1 MPKKPDLPVA
11 KIQLNNK
18 RMSELICE
26 QISDWIMDGTLEA
39 GQRISEDE
47 LAERFGVSRMPVR
60 EAVRMLC
67 AKGLMQSI
75 PYVGSSVRKLSND
88 EIREV
93 YLLRSVLEPLAG
105 RISASQISP
114 DELKQLH
121 ALQEQ
126 LEAYGQEPISLETSK
141 QMYQLN
147 REFHM
152 SMYRPCRMDRLIQ
165 MIDSLW
171 DSIAYLRM
179 RTAFN
184 PKYPEQM
191 QEEHR
196 RYISLLEQ
204 GKGDD
209 LARHLEENLRR
220 HVGSFPANGSTVR
233 VEDNVK

>member
-1 MPKKPDLPVA
+1 
-11 KIQLNNK
+11 
-18 RMSELICE
+18 
-26 QISDWIMDGTLEA
+26 
-39 GQRISEDE
+39 
-47 LAERFGVSRMPVR
+47 
-60 EAVRMLC
+60 MLC

-105 RISASQISP
+105 RISASQITP
-114 DELKQLH
+114 DELRQLH

-126 LEAYGQEPISLETSK
+126 LEAYGQKPISLETSK

-204 GKGDD
+204 KKGDD

-220 HVGSFPANGSTVR
+220 HVGSFPANGSAVST
-233 VEDNVK
+233 EEKAN

>member
-88 EIREV
+88 EIRAEV
-93 YLLRSVLEPLAG
+93 AAERPGADLVVHGTWKKPPQERPQ
-105 RISASQISP
+105 SAR
-114 DELKQLH
+114 
-121 ALQEQ
+121 EQ
-126 LEAYGQEPISLETSK
+126 TAPS
-141 QMYQLN
+141 
-147 REFHM
+147 
-152 SMYRPCRMDRLIQ
+152 
-165 MIDSLW
+165 IDFQQ
-171 DSIAYLRM
+171 R
-179 RTAFN
+179 
-184 PKYPEQM
+184 
-191 QEEHR
+191 
-196 RYISLLEQ
+196 
-204 GKGDD
+204 GK
-209 LARHLEENLRR
+209 A
-220 HVGSFPANGSTVR
+220 
-233 VEDNVK
+233 

>member
-1 MPKKPDLPVA
+1 MQKKQDLPVA

-75 PYVGSSVRKLSND
+75 PYVGSTVRKLSSD

-105 RISASQISP
+105 RISASNITRG
-114 DELKQLH
+114 EL
-121 ALQEQ
+121 EQ
-126 LEAYGQEPISLETSK
+126 LCTLQDQLEEYGQKPISLENSK
-141 QMYQLN
+141 QMYRLN

-152 SMYRPCRMDRLIQ
+152 SMYRPCQMDRLMQ
-165 MIDSLW
+165 MIDTLW
-171 DSIAYLRM
+171 DSIAFLRM

-184 PKYPEQM
+184 PMYPEQM

-204 GKGDD
+204 RKGDE
-209 LARHLEENLRR
+209 LALHLEENLRR
-220 HVGSFPANGSTVR
+220 HVGSFPGNGSAAR
-233 VEDNVK
+233 QEKAE